1 MTCKNRE
8 IRELYGRWKFNA
20 DLMTCQ
26 ECGYSVIAT
35 RMHEKAGHAAGCKHE
50 DERNPWLQL
59 ADLLQDLKSGEK
71 SHNLKVTGAPHT
83 DDGEGNDD

>member
-1 MTCKNRE
+1 MKNRA

-35 RMHEKAGHAAGCKHE
+35 RMHETAHHAAGCKNAS
-50 DERNPWLQL
+50 D
-59 ADLLQDLKSGEK
+59 
-71 SHNLKVTGAPHT
+71 T
-83 DDGEGNDD
+83 